1 MPNRSPSFS
10 LAVVLLAAGAS
21 SRMGK
26 PKMLLPWGQ
35 NTILG
40 HLIDVWKKVGAEQI
54 AVVYAERDGALNA
67 ELDRLAFP
75 QENRITN
82 PDPARGM
89 FGSIQCA
96 AQWKGWRSGL
106 THWAIALGD
115 QPHLPSSLLRSLLDF
130 VRKRPQKICQPS
142 RNARPRHPVL
152 LPAAVFRKLA
162 TSNDQNLKQFLERM
176 SADVELIEMD
186 DPSLDL
192 DLDTPTDYE
201 KARQAFL
208 GSQPRCEG

>member
-10 LAVVLLAAGAS
+10 VAVVLLAAGAS

-40 HLIDVWKKVGAEQI
+40 HLIDVWKKVGVQQI

-89 FGSIQCA
+89 FSSIQCA
-96 AQWKGWRSGL
+96 AQWKGWRSGR

-130 VRKRPQKICQPS
+130 ARKRPQKICQPS
-142 RNARPRHPVL
+142 RNGRARHPVL
-152 LPAAVFRKLA
+152 LPVEPFHKLA
-162 TSNDQNLKQFLERM
+162 TATEENLKQFLEEL
-176 SADVELIEMD
+176 SANVQLVEIN
-186 DPSLDL
+186 DPALDL
-192 DLDTPTDYE
+192 DLDTPADYE
-201 KARQAFL
+201 KARRLFIDRERPPIA
-208 GSQPRCEG
+208 